1 MLAVSRQAAP
11 VALTVEKNLKSL
23 KKFSS
28 QIVSEK
34 SDLRYS
40 RKRVRRLFLVP
51 QQGFSHLSRKEVFN
65 RLS

>member
-1 MLAVSRQAAP
+1 
-11 VALTVEKNLKSL
+11 
-23 KKFSS
+23 
-28 QIVSEK
+28 
-34 SDLRYS
+34 LRYS